1 MKNTT
6 CESILSIDA
15 KSIFKDDFD
24 APYMR
29 QLENI
34 VWNPHQ
40 PEVVV
45 VGGDILS
52 GWDLR
57 SGKPSF
63 QRDKA
68 HKSTIRAVD
77 YNPNKP
83 HHIVTGGDDALVHI
97 WDVRQLKEPLI
108 NIESHTHWIWSV
120 AFNQLQDQLLLS
132 SGSDTLVNLHNT
144 ISVSSASYLE
154 DSSDDDDNGSSNS
167 EDSERKT

>member
-1 MKNTT
+1 MQN
-6 CESILSIDA
+6 ILSIDT
-15 KSIFKDDFD
+15 KSIFKDGIDV
-24 APYMR
+24 AYMR

-40 PEVVV
+40 PEVVT
-45 VGGDILS
+45 VGGNNLS

-57 SGKPSF
+57 SGKTSF
-63 QRDKA
+63 QRDEA

-83 HHIVTGGDDALVHI
+83 YHIVTGGDDALVHI
-97 WDVRQLKEPLI
+97 WDARHLKEPLI
-108 NIESHTHWIWSV
+108 NIESHTHWVWSV

-154 DSSDDDDNGSSNS
+154 DSSDDDDDVP